1 MSGGGRR
8 CGRCHQPSKLGVGK
22 TGLPIDLPSAAMLW
36 WRMGRLET
44 ALGLAVLLT
53 ALGGCATRPS
63 GPVPKPAPPAVP
75 APSAPAQKA
84 EAEKP
89 LPPPKAAPDPIDALI
104 AESQARFDAG
114 RRELAVGH
122 LESAR
127 REFDA
132 AIDVLVQSPYGAR
145 YDARLRE
152 QFERLIDRISAHEM
166 AALAEGDGFTEKR
179 YEPASIDALLAEST
193 FATVAASAKTEETVA
208 SDLARTA
215 HDVPIPQNERV
226 LAYVELFQGRLREW
240 FQTSLQRGAQYLPM
254 IQDVFRAEG
263 LPLDLAYVPI
273 VESAFRPDA
282 LSRAKAK
289 GVWQFMAATAAE
301 NGLKR
306 DWYIDERSDPE
317 KATHAAAAY
326 LRTLSR
332 AFDGDWHLALAS
344 YNGGPGTVQRAMTR
358 YRLDDFW
365 ALAAKRNSLPRET
378 REYVPMVL
386 AAMVIA
392 RNPLLYGF
400 ELVPVAPVEYDTVQ
414 VRQPIDL
421 RKIAEWS
428 GTSVSDI
435 EALNPELRRWTT
447 PVPRPGREAYEIKVP
462 KGGGAALEARLAE
475 LSPADTAALK
485 WYTVKRGDSL
495 ATIAKKLRVNRVD
508 LADAN
513 YLSSR
518 SVVTPGQSLVIPVE
532 PSKLLARAPER
543 ATPAAASR
551 AGATA
556 AKTAPPRPAPA
567 APTET
572 VKVTYQVKRG
582 DTLSSVA
589 MRYRTTVASIM
600 ALNGLKSDRLMP
612 GARLTIQTP
621 RAGPRPPR

>member
-1 MSGGGRR
+1 MVS
-8 CGRCHQPSKLGVGK
+8 QVSKIGQS
-22 TGLPIDLPSAAMLW
+22 TGTPIDLRSAAMLW

-44 ALGLAVLLT
+44 ALGLAVVL
-53 ALGGCATRPS
+53 ASLGGCATRPS
-63 GPVPKPAPPAVP
+63 GPVPKAAPPAVP
-75 APSAPAQKA
+75 APSAPTQAAQ
-84 EAEKP
+84 AEKP
-89 LPPPKAAPDPIDALI
+89 LPPPKAALDPIDALI

-193 FATVAASAKTEETVA
+193 FATVAASAKTGEIVA
-208 SDLARTA
+208 SDLARTV

-306 DWYIDERSDPE
+306 DWYVDERSDPE

-365 ALAAKRNSLPRET
+365 ALAARRNSLPRET

-400 ELVPVAPVEYDTVQ
+400 ELAPVAPVEYDTVQ

-428 GTSVSDI
+428 GTTVSNI

-495 ATIAKKLRVNRVD
+495 TTIAKKLRVSRVD

-532 PSKLLARAPER
+532 PSKLLARAAER
-543 ATPAAASR
+543 AVPAAASR
-551 AGATA
+551 AGSTA
-556 AKTAPPRPAPA
+556 AKTAPPKPAPA

-621 RAGPRPPR
+621 RADRRPQP